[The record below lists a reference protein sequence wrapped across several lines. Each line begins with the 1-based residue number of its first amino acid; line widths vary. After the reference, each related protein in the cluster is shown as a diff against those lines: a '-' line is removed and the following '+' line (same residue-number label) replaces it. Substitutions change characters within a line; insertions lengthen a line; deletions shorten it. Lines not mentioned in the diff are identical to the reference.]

1 MRRGHYRGDSGGRG
15 RGRVGGRG
23 AYGTQL
29 NQQQENRSGYQQGR
43 HQEQQEKDPN
53 HHHNQWRWER
63 DGGHNKLPMDS
74 MSPRASFDEGQGY
87 QASRSYYQDQRP
99 DPQMLLE
106 KQSGS
111 DPRHLP
117 REEDMDIGYKDNSM
131 SQTFEGLEQRFLDD
145 IMKLSKEQ
153 TDAEDAENARHREVC
168 SS

>member
-74 MSPRASFDEGQGY
+74 MSPRASFDEGKF
-87 QASRSYYQDQRP
+87 SI
-99 DPQMLLE
+99 LL
-106 KQSGS
+106 
-111 DPRHLP
+111 RLA
-117 REEDMDIGYKDNSM
+117 
-131 SQTFEGLEQRFLDD
+131 FFFLW
-145 IMKLSKEQ
+145 ITCNLSWVLLR
-153 TDAEDAENARHREVC
+153 NCYLWNYGV
-168 SS
+168 